1 MSERIIKQLQVIL
14 SNECPDLLKT
24 GNDLKFFFLG
34 SHDLSDGSRY
44 NGTLPSEVA
53 ACIGIKQKAIWHAL
67 L

>member
-1 MSERIIKQLQVIL
+1 MTLLQVIL
-14 SNECPDLLKT
+14 SNECPDLLKIE
-24 GNDLKFFFLG
+24 NDSEYSLG
-34 SHDLSDGSRY
+34 GHGMSDGSRY